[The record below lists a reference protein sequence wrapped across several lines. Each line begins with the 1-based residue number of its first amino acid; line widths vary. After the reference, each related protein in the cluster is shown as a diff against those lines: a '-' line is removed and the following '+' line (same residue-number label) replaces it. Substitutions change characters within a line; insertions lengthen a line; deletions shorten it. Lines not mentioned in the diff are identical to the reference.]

1 MMTKELRSS
10 SLMKPNESPAGY
22 AHVQAIERLRFTPET
37 IRRLGVAARKYG
49 MSRTA
54 YTELALQDRFKK
66 DGVQ

>member
-1 MMTKELRSS
+1 MPKERKPAARSEKVERTK
-10 SLMKPNESPAGY
+10 KPQNF
-22 AHVQAIERLRFTPET
+22 RFTPET